1 VWQRTQSEARSRE
14 EYELGTITLRL
25 LSLIRQGRE
34 ATLDLACVEA
44 FGFHF
49 NVWRQKSLERQSQ
62 MAWEFAAL
70 VPDYDPS
77 VESESRLGRQATGR
91 RPVLPLPEPKIPALQ
106 ESVLQMPLPRTGTK

>member
-14 EYELGTITLRL
+14 EHELGTITLRL

-49 NVWRQKSLERQSQ
+49 NVWRQKSLARQSH

-77 VESESRLGRQATGR
+77 VESERSLR
-91 RPVLPLPEPKIPALQ
+91 RPTAGKGALYPLPEPKIPALQ